1 MGSAKIDR
9 KTPFSEEQAKE
20 KKGGKTTWSLGF
32 LLVPA
37 VMARGAV
44 ATLSWS
50 CSMDVCDASATET
63 AGCCLQSA
71 FVQGKSCLF
80 RL

>member
-32 LLVPA
+32 LVPA